1 MRAAMAGGFAPPGS
15 APPWLKGVVGLFF
28 NEGLFFRA
36 VPAVSSPPRSGPLSG
51 TRVCPKGG
59 EGAPVDTIAPDATRP
74 QRIWAAT
81 GGRIV
86 VSDDLGSGWHSVGR
100 PLPEARTR
108 VRGIAASADA
118 TTLVVSS
125 DRGIYRSE
133 DGGETWAPK
142 EDNLPTHIEAG
153 PLARDPNDAGVIYA
167 VFSLM
172 PYSEVCRMANEG
184 GNLLARTDP
193 INLTGGLSFCVLV
206 LIGGGLAARHLS
218 RRRAAAHSPR

>member
-1 MRAAMAGGFAPPGS
+1 MGGGAGCRRRATSSS
-15 APPWLKGVVGLFF
+15 ARYLRSPFRRTASWPCARQPAACFVG
-28 NEGLFFRA
+28 A
-36 VPAVSSPPRSGPLSG
+36 
-51 TRVCPKGG
+51 
-59 EGAPVDTIAPDATRP
+59 GAPGDTIATDATRP
-74 QRIWAAT
+74 QRIWAAA

-86 VSDDLGSGWHSVGR
+86 VSDDLGAGWHSAGR
-100 PLPEARTR
+100 LLPEARTR

-118 TTLVVSS
+118 TILVVSS

-142 EDNLPTHIEAG
+142 QDNLPTHIEAG

-172 PYSEVCRMANEG
+172 PYAEVWRMAIEG
-184 GNLLARTDP
+184 GNLLARIEP
-193 INLTGGLSFCVLV
+193 ISLAGGISFCVLV

-218 RRRAAAHSPR
+218 RRRAAAHSPRRSAHGRPCAATACR